1 MMPPMAD
8 SDDLLLKFF
17 GSHREQLLVQHVL
30 REIRAGRNLD
40 DVLDDAYVTNRAD
53 PLEIRSL
60 LDHAE
65 IARAVGDEAVA
76 RIKSQM

>member
-8 SDDLLLKFF
+8 SHDPLQKFF

-30 REIRAGRNLD
+30 REIHAGRDLHD
-40 DVLDDAYVTNRAD
+40 ILSDAYVTNRAD
-53 PLEIRSL
+53 ELEIRSL

-65 IARAVGDEAVA
+65 ISRAVGDEAVA
-76 RIKSQM
+76 RIRSQM